1 MQRSTSIIL
10 LVAVLVAC
18 WYIAEAKKKGPKVT
32 TKVFFDI
39 TIDGKDAGKVF
50 TVFGQEVVS
59 ADNIFLQGVS

>member
-1 MQRSTSIIL
+1 M
-10 LVAVLVAC
+10 VAC